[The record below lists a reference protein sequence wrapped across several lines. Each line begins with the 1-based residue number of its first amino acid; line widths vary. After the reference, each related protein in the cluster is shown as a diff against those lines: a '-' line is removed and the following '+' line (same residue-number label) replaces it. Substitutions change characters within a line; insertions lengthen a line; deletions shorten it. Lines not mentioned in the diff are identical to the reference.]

1 MIVAVASDHAGVELK
16 GRLVARLR
24 RARFR
29 VLDLGTH
36 RPDPVDYPDYARALA
51 GSILARKAARGLLIC
66 GSAVG
71 VSVAANKFRGIRAAV
86 CHDAY
91 SARQG
96 VEHDDLNVLCL
107 GARVI
112 GEELAWMLVETFLA
126 ARFSGEPRHRRR
138 LKKVLEIEAETMKP
152 RPSLRGEA
160 AQAVAVGTGKRDPR

>member
-1 MIVAVASDHAGVELK
+1 MILAVASDHAGVDLKREL
-16 GRLVARLR
+16 LLRLR
-24 RARFR
+24 RARIR
-29 VLDLGTH
+29 ALDLGTH
-36 RPDPVDYPDYARALA
+36 RRTPVDYPDYARAVA
-51 GSILARKAARGLLIC
+51 AAIRGGKAARGLLLC

-112 GEELAWMLVETFLA
+112 GEELAWLLVETFLS
-126 ARFSGEPRHRRR
+126 ARFSDAPRHRRR
-138 LKKVLEIEAETMKP
+138 LGKIRAIESETMKP
-152 RPSLRGEA
+152 E
-160 AQAVAVGTGKRDPR
+160 

>member
-1 MIVAVASDHAGVELK
+1 MIVAIGCDHAGLPLK
-16 GRLVARLR
+16 QDLLPRLR
-24 RARFR
+24 EEEE

-36 RPDPVDYPDYARALA
+36 RPDPVDYPDYARSVARAL
-51 GSILARKAARGLLIC
+51 LRGDADRGILIC

-71 VSVAANKFRGIRAAV
+71 VSVAASKFPGIRAAV
-86 CHDAY
+86 CHDSY

-112 GEELAWMLVETFLA
+112 GTELAWELVRVFLG

-138 LKKVLEIEAETMKP
+138 LAKIAAIEAAATSRP
-152 RPSLRGEA
+152 RRSTRSTGRTSRTGSSGPS
-160 AQAVAVGTGKRDPR
+160 